1 MAILPAEVRRPLAQ
15 LRQRLHA
22 TLDRLRPG
30 AARDDG
36 QAAPLVRRAYSGPL
50 ADVEETDDAVIVRAE
65 LPGLRPEDF
74 TVEATAD
81 RLIIRGEKRE
91 ERAEQ
96 GRGFHRVERRYGAFV
111 RSIALP
117 CEVDCDRAEA
127 SYRDGVLRVTL
138 PKTPAAKARQIKI
151 TVH

>member
-1 MAILPAEVRRPLAQ
+1 MAIEVRRPFAQ
-15 LRQRLHA
+15 LQQRLRA
-22 TLDRLRPG
+22 ALDRLRPG
-30 AARDDG
+30 AARANG
-36 QAAPLVRRAYSGPL
+36 QSAPLVRRAYSGPL

-81 RLIIRGEKRE
+81 RLIVRGEKHE

-111 RSIALP
+111 RSIGLP
-117 CEVDCDRAEA
+117 CEVDAARAEA

-138 PKTPAAKARQIKI
+138 PKTPAAKARQIRI
-151 TVH
+151 TVS